1 MASPTSARHGIP
13 GDRLHLRQI
22 AKMTTAVI
30 AALLSVS
37 ILVAFGWG
45 WKNYRD
51 LNAGL
56 HTFKLNSLNQAPTT
70 SKGGGTQAVHK
81 NGQDQNILI
90 VGLDDRSGLT
100 AAQQKELHTGSA
112 ASDSTDSI
120 MIVHVPANG
129 TKATLISIPRET
141 YVDIPGYKKNLINA
155 AYADA
160 KYDGPSGT
168 LDQREGA
175 GFDLLVKTVE
185 NLTGVSINHFVAIG
199 FSGFVK
205 IADAIN
211 GVEVNLCY
219 AQNDPYSG
227 LHISAGEHR
236 LVGAQALAFVRQRH
250 NITGGQGDLTRVE
263 RQRYFLAS
271 AFNQIASLGVL
282 TSPTKISNLISAIK
296 SSIFVDSDNF
306 SLVDLAEQL
315 ADLTA
320 GNIIGHTIPTEGD
333 VTTIEGQ
340 DGLAADP
347 AKVAAQ
353 VAEWLN
359 PPAAT
364 STPSASASGS
374 GTSSG
379 SSTSPSSTPSTS
391 SSAALSKG
399 CIH

>member
-1 MASPTSARHGIP
+1 MTTPRSARHGVV
-13 GDRLHLRQI
+13 GERLDLRHI
-22 AKMTTAVI
+22 GKMATCVI

-56 HTFKLNSLNQAPTT
+56 HTFKLNSLNRVPTT
-70 SKGGGTQAVHK
+70 GTSGGATTSIQK
-81 NGQDQNILI
+81 DGQDQNILI
-90 VGLDDRSGLT
+90 VGLDDRTGLT
-100 AAQQKELHTGSA
+100 PAQEKEYHTGNDA
-112 ASDSTDSI
+112 TDSTDSI
-120 MIVHVPANG
+120 MIVHVPADG
-129 TKATLISIPRET
+129 EKATLISIPRET

-160 KYDGPSGT
+160 KYDGASGT
-168 LDQREGA
+168 LDEREGA
-175 GFDLLVKTVE
+175 GFDLLVSTVE

-227 LHISAGEHR
+227 LHITAGKHR

-263 RQRYFLAS
+263 RQRYFLAA
-271 AFNQIASLGVL
+271 AFNQIVSLGVL

-353 VAEWLN
+353 VALWLN
-359 PPAAT
+359 PPATTTPT
-364 STPSASASGS
+364 STPSS
-374 GTSSG
+374 GTSTG
-379 SSTSPSSTPSTS
+379 STSPTSTPSTS